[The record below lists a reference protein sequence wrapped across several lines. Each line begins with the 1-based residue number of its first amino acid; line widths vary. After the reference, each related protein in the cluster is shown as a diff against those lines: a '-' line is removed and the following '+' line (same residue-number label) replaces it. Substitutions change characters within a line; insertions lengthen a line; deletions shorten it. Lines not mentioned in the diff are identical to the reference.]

1 MRSKDSKTRA
11 VAVNTPANEGRGTC
25 DSRRSQSPVPAIE
38 GAGAVMPSQSKL
50 GERPLLKRIKKSV
63 VPAVA
68 PVTASPT
75 EPLLLDIKAAA
86 HTLSCTVWAVRSLL
100 WSRQIPFIRIGH
112 RFLIDPAD
120 LRAYIQRQK
129 EGAA

>member
-1 MRSKDSKTRA
+1 MRSKVRIANRLSSADSFFA
-11 VAVNTPANEGRGTC
+11 SSG
-25 DSRRSQSPVPAIE
+25 S
-38 GAGAVMPSQSKL
+38 
-50 GERPLLKRIKKSV
+50 
-63 VPAVA
+63 
-68 PVTASPT
+68 SPT
-75 EPLLLDIKAAA
+75 STLTATLSSEPLLLDIKSAAR
-86 HTLSCTVWAVRSLL
+86 TLSCTVWAVRSLL